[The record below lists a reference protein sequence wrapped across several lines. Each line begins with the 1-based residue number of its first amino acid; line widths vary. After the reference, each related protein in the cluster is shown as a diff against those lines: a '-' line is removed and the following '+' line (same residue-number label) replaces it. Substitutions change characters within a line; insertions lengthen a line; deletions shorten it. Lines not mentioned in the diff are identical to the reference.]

1 MSASR
6 RLFIMAVALSLLGG
20 ILVLSVLF
28 DSYKQSIRN
37 QRIADQKGHVRNLA
51 TLAAG
56 TAQPDD
62 IAHALGKS
70 GTPGA
75 LLIVEDGAGLLHSPG
90 TIEGVEASALTHR
103 LALSLRQGKQQGH
116 FEVEGVAVLWSR
128 AAVPGTSLHLVLA
141 EQDATDLLRGFG
153 RDFGVPVFVTLLVI
167 GWIVVWAALVLNSL
181 FRQLNEQNS
190 LLASQS
196 RKLEEARDK
205 ALEANR
211 AKSVFLANMSHEI
224 RTPLTAIIGFSESLL
239 GSSQSMQ
246 ERISAINTINSSG
259 RHLLHVIDEILDLSK
274 IESGKLDVE
283 PLKVSPVKL
292 LQEIC
297 PLMRMQAEGR
307 GLEFGVRYHYPIPE
321 LVTTD
326 PTRLKQILFNLVSNA
341 IKFTEHGHVRIEV
354 RCDENREK
362 LIFEVV
368 DTGIG
373 MTPEQQDRLFTAFSQ
388 ADTSTT
394 RKYGGTGLGLT
405 LSRTFANILGGSLGM
420 ESHAGRGSRLRL
432 AISTG
437 PLGDTP
443 FYRHDGQL
451 PAPAEP
457 QETAM
462 ANIRLKGEILLAE
475 DNPANQE
482 LFDLYIRKLG
492 ARATIVDNGAQAVDK
507 ALIRQFDLILMDMQM
522 PVMSGVEAVQEL
534 RRNGYR
540 GPIVALTANSTIEDR
555 NACLWAGC
563 NDFLSKPVDR
573 KRFVD
578 LLGNYLP
585 VAAPEQEI
593 AAPVH
598 STLLEDEPEV
608 ADLLVQFIEKLP
620 AMIDE
625 VNQAAVQGDRDA
637 LKARVHRLKGV
648 GGGYGYPALT
658 AIAGKLEFQIENENR
673 SEIEALLRELATY
686 AERIVAGKSSLKTA
700 SRRNATD
707 TRADTG

>member
-1 MSASR
+1 
-6 RLFIMAVALSLLGG
+6 MAVTLSLLGG
-20 ILVLSVLF
+20 VLVLSVLF

-37 QRIADQKGHVRNLA
+37 QRIADQESQVHNLA
-51 TLAAG
+51 MLASK
-56 TAQPDD
+56 TVQPGD
-62 IAHALGKS
+62 IAHELERS

-75 LLIVEDGAGLLHSPG
+75 LLIVEDGAGRLHSPG
-90 TIEGVEASALTHR
+90 TLEGVDASALTQR
-103 LALSLRQGKQQGH
+103 LAVSLRQGTQHGYL
-116 FEVEGVAVLWSR
+116 EVHEVPVVWSR
-128 AAVPGTSLHLVLA
+128 AAVPDTSLHIILA
-141 EQDATDLLRGFG
+141 ELEATDLLRAFA
-153 RDFGVPVFVTLLVI
+153 RDFGLPVFVTLLVI

-181 FRQLNEQNS
+181 FKQLNQQNS

-205 ALEANR
+205 ALAANR

-307 GLEFGVRYHYPIPE
+307 GLEFGVHYHYPIPE

-341 IKFTEHGHVRIEV
+341 IKFTERGHVRIDV

-362 LIFEVV
+362 LIFDVM

-405 LSRTFANILGGSLGM
+405 LSRTFASMLGGSLGM

-437 PLGDTP
+437 PLGDTA
-443 FYRHDGQL
+443 FYRNDGQL

-457 QETAM
+457 QDTTT
-462 ANIRLKGEILLAE
+462 ANIRLEGEILLAE

-563 NDFLSKPVDR
+563 NDFLPKPVDR

-578 LLGNYLP
+578 LLGEYLP
-585 VAAPEQEI
+585 VGAPQQDI
-593 AAPVH
+593 VAPVH

-608 ADLLVQFIEKLP
+608 ADLLVQFIDKLP

-625 VNQAAVQGDRDA
+625 INQASTQGDRDD

-673 SEIEALLRELATY
+673 PEIAALLGELARY
-686 AERIVAGKSSLKTA
+686 AERIVAGKSALKNA
-700 SRRNATD
+700 PQHNATG
-707 TRADTG
+707 T